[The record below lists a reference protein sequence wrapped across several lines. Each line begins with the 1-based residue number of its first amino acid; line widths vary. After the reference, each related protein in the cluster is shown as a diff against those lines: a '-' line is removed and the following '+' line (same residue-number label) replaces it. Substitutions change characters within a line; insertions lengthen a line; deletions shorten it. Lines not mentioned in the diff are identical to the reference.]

1 MKREYYKA
9 LISPGFISEKANDS
23 SSKKYWM
30 IQGFLSGVPAE
41 IWRFN
46 ISVARRE
53 HVHNIGIK
61 LQIEGIK
68 LCM

>member
-1 MKREYYKA
+1 MTA
-9 LISPGFISEKANDS
+9 PV
-23 SSKKYWM
+23 KKYWM

-53 HVHNIGIK
+53 HVHNIGIE